1 MMERLWRPWRMQYI
15 RMAQENGEGECI
27 FCTKPAEDDDR
38 SNLIIHRGERCFI
51 IMNLFPYNTGHLMVS
66 PYRHV
71 GEIEELDRE
80 EQGEL
85 MLLTV
90 LAVKCVKEAMQP
102 QGFNLG
108 MNLGKV
114 SGAGF
119 DQHLHMHVV
128 PRWQGDTNFMP
139 VVAGAKVM
147 PESLQE
153 SYDRLRKVLQS
164 LIGEK
169 E

>member
-15 RMAQENGEGECI
+15 RMAQEKGEGECI
-27 FCTKPAEDDDR
+27 FCTKPAEGDDR

-66 PYRHV
+66 PYRHL
-71 GEIEELDRE
+71 GELEELERE
-80 EQGEL
+80 ELEEL
-85 MLLTV
+85 MRLTV
-90 LAVKCVKEAMQP
+90 LAVKCIKEAMRP

-153 SYDRLRKVLQS
+153 NYDRLREALQR
-164 LIGEK
+164 LLGEK
-169 E
+169 G

>member
-1 MMERLWRPWRMQYI
+1 MERLWRPWRMQYI

-27 FCTKPAEDDDR
+27 FCAKPAEDDDR
-38 SNLIIHRGERCFI
+38 SNLILHRGERCFI
-51 IMNLFPYNTGHLMVS
+51 IMNLFPYNTGHLLVS

-71 GEIEELDRE
+71 GELEELDRE
-80 EQGEL
+80 ELEEL
-85 MLLTV
+85 MRLTV
-90 LAVKCVKEAMQP
+90 LAVKCIKEAMQP

-153 SYDRLRKVLQS
+153 NYDRLREALQS
-164 LIGEK
+164 LLRAK

>member
-15 RMAQENGEGECI
+15 RMAQGEGGKECI

-38 SNLIIHRGERCFI
+38 SNLILHRGGRCFI

-71 GEIEELDRE
+71 GDLEHLDPEEREELMR
-80 EQGEL
+80 
-85 MLLTV
+85 LTV
-90 LAVKCVKEAMQP
+90 LSVRCIKEAMQP
-102 QGFNLG
+102 HGFNLG

-114 SGAGF
+114 SGAGY

-128 PRWQGDTNFMP
+128 PRWEGDTNFMP

-153 SYDRLRKVLQS
+153 NYDRLREALER
-164 LIGEK
+164 LAGLD
-169 E
+169 